1 MGERL
6 RLATGVMG
14 NAASLLLYST
24 PILTMSRIT
33 RKKSTEE
40 FSCVPYITALLN
52 CLLYTWYGL
61 PVVSCGWENFPVVT
75 INGLGILLEFSF
87 ILIYF
92 WFASPTR
99 KMKVIAIL
107 IPVMVM
113 FCITVSISTFVFHD
127 HRHRKEFVG
136 SLGLVA
142 SVTMYASPLVAVKQ
156 VIVTKSVEFM
166 PFYLSFFSFLSSS
179 LWMAYG
185 LLGHDL
191 FLASP
196 NLVGSPLG
204 IFQLLLYCK
213 YRKREMKTVE
223 SPNNWDVEENDE
235 KSKQLQIVISES
247 ANGKS

>member
-6 RLATGVMG
+6 RLAIGVMG

-24 PILTMSRIT
+24 PILTMSRII
-33 RKKSTEE
+33 RKKNTEE
-40 FSCVPYITALLN
+40 FSCVPYISALLN

-61 PVVSCGWENFPVVT
+61 PVVSCGWENFPVVS

-107 IPVMVM
+107 IPVIIL
-113 FCITVSISTFVFHD
+113 FCITVSISTFVFND
-127 HRHRKEFVG
+127 HHHRKVLVG

-142 SVTMYASPLVAVKQ
+142 SVTMYGSPLIVVKQ

-213 YRKREMKTVE
+213 YRKRVKKAVE
-223 SPNNWDVEENDE
+223 SPNKWDLEENDE
-235 KSKQLQIVISES
+235 KSNEVQIVIGES